1 MKDLEVGQVLS
12 LRIKM
17 DYCGVFK
24 DKHPY
29 LIISINEE
37 ENTVEIGQLHS
48 MNGKLFE
55 IISKSNKA
63 VYQGMPDETVI
74 DQDSFVQLNNT
85 IKLEYYDDL
94 SRFRRQTD
102 KLSSNKLKKVIDA
115 YYDYHKNNRIEESH
129 TIYLN
134 KEDIEELNN

>member
-1 MKDLEVGQVLS
+1 
-12 LRIKM
+12 
-17 DYCGVFK
+17 
-24 DKHPY
+24 
-29 LIISINEE
+29 
-37 ENTVEIGQLHS
+37 

-63 VYQGMPDETVI
+63 IYQGMTNETVI

-94 SRFRRQTD
+94 SRFRRQRD
-102 KLSSNKLKKVIDA
+102 KLSNNKLKKVIDA

-134 KEDIEELNN
+134 REDIEELNN